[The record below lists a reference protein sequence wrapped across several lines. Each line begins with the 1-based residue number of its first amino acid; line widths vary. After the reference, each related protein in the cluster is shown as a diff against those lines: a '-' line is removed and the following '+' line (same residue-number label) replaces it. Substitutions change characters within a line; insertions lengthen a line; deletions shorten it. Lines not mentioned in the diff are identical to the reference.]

1 MVSKGHLC
9 FYSFCFKGRE
19 ELWSRLPKKC
29 YTNFFCKC
37 NFRIFAKLANV
48 QKKSTYLS
56 CGPTDLYFCNF
67 LPSPNAIYIHCKFPI
82 KYMVPK
88 GNLSRGIVNWS
99 GAARSLKDQ
108 NQGKIYLGFSNNF
121 SLFQLEINNSFDKHS
136 ILAIYVWFPFR
147 IFFCNFFCIKTL

>member
-9 FYSFCFKGRE
+9 FYSFSFQRE

-82 KYMVPK
+82 KYMVPRVYEMMSYEDFK
-88 GNLSRGIVNWS
+88 KNVCVCRYPPQILKVNSSDEFELSLSWVELSRAKLQKFRAEPGH
-99 GAARSLKDQ
+99 
-108 NQGKIYLGFSNNF
+108 FNF
-121 SLFQLEINNSFDKHS
+121 WAGTK
-136 ILAIYVWFPFR
+136 PT
-147 IFFCNFFCIKTL
+147 IFLH

>member
-9 FYSFCFKGRE
+9 FYSFCLKGRSYG
-19 ELWSRLPKKC
+19 LACQKNVKL
-29 YTNFFCKC
+29 TFFCKC

-82 KYMVPK
+82 KYMVPRVCEMMSCEVSK
-88 GNLSRGIVNWS
+88 KQFLIADIPLFLILCRYFAQNRD
-99 GAARSLKDQ
+99 SLE
-108 NQGKIYLGFSNNF
+108 NI
-121 SLFQLEINNSFDKHS
+121 
-136 ILAIYVWFPFR
+136 
-147 IFFCNFFCIKTL
+147 